1 MGLKI
6 IWFGVSERGFQ
17 VKDDITWMGGGLV
30 VNGWQ
35 LYMMSGGKSR
45 YKLSQ

>member
-17 VKDDITWMGGGLV
+17 VKDDITWMDGLI

-35 LYMMSGGKSR
+35 KYI
-45 YKLSQ
+45 QNNCP